1 MSIIPKKLK
10 VGDQIRV
17 ISPSSSID
25 RVGGFEDN
33 LIAKVRLE
41 AMVFMSL
48 LDNIYTIMMNFT
60 PVVLMLV

>member
-33 LIAKVRLE
+33 LIAK
-41 AMVFMSL
+41 AGCCCFN
-48 LDNIYTIMMNFT
+48 DNRW
-60 PVVLMLV
+60 P

>member
-25 RVGGFEDN
+25 RVGGFEDKADCKIKPN
-33 LIAKVRLE
+33 TLHKKTAETL
-41 AMVFMSL
+41 MVI
-48 LDNIYTIMMNFT
+48 D
-60 PVVLMLV
+60 